1 MQHRTRTLSSVSA
14 HKTSGHVKQSDAKR
28 VLLLGAGFVTG
39 PIVEYFG
46 RISNVHVTAASA
58 LQSDL
63 DRLIAAGPHV
73 SPIVCDVQA
82 NPEAL
87 ETLVRFFIENSRP
100 RNYR

>member
-1 MQHRTRTLSSVSA
+1 M
-14 HKTSGHVKQSDAKR
+14 SDTKR

-39 PIVEYFG
+39 PIVDYFG
-46 RISNVHVTAASA
+46 RIPNVHVTAASA

-73 SPIVCDVQA
+73 SPVVCDVQA

-87 ETLVRFFIENSRP
+87 ETLVRLFIKIPRP
-100 RNYR
+100 LIDR